1 MGIAERECTQ
11 RTRYILA
18 FFTVVASSS
27 NLSTLNF
34 GAKVL
39 HFEQIAKSQRL
50 KGRNEMKYLDLPN
63 TQAGFYEDFTEMQS
77 PMPGIAAS
85 GISLSTIAFG
95 VGLFHNCVNQHHTVI
110 FVHIVGLC
118 ICA

>member
-1 MGIAERECTQ
+1 
-11 RTRYILA
+11 
-18 FFTVVASSS
+18 
-27 NLSTLNF
+27 
-34 GAKVL
+34 
-39 HFEQIAKSQRL
+39 
-50 KGRNEMKYLDLPN
+50 MKYLDLPN
-63 TQAGFYEDFTEMQS
+63 TQAGSIRTSPHKQP
-77 PMPGIAAS
+77 PMPRIAAS